1 MNKKI
6 INIDEKTIKIS
17 LFGGFKISLGNK
29 DIFKENKI
37 KTNKALQLLIFLL
50 CSPGRKAS
58 TEAIIN
64 GILDADELENPN
76 AVCKN
81 LIYRLRKILRDNELV
96 AENDDAIIFENDA
109 YNLHL
114 NCVSDLEAFNACW
127 AILNGLDEEDFFE
140 ACKQALSLYKGV
152 FLGNL
157 ISDHWASEQLAFL
170 ENRYFM
176 FLNKLLKFVELQ
188 GCYQEILDELA
199 QAFGLYPHEEL
210 VYLNYIKT
218 LYECKHFNRA
228 FQVYDSVCE
237 RLLSDL
243 GLQPPPSL
251 LELMKTLTLEN
262 ENFAKNTTEVHQK
275 LCKSEVFENAHEC
288 GLYEF
293 SHIYQAM
300 LMGVMGI
307 DSSMRIVLC
316 TVYDEKGEMFPIS
329 PHLDGISQYLRK
341 SLRASLQ
348 SGDVFARYSASQF
361 VILLKDS
368 DEECCNGITSRVRT
382 HFHNI
387 PKMRSL
393 RLGFS
398 CSDLQQFRNDNQ
410 FK

>member
-6 INIDEKTIKIS
+6 LNIDDKTIKIT
-17 LFGGFKISLGNK
+17 LLGGFNISLGNNE
-29 DIFKENKI
+29 IFKDNKI
-37 KTNKALQLLIFLL
+37 KTNKALQLLVFLL
-50 CSPGRKAS
+50 CSPERRAS

-64 GILDADELENPN
+64 AILDAEELDSPN

-81 LIYRLRKILRDNELV
+81 LIYRLRKILRESGLV
-96 AENDDAIIFENDA
+96 AEDVDAIIFENDA

-127 AILNGLDEEDFFE
+127 SIISGLDEDNTFE
-140 ACKQALSLYKGV
+140 ACKQALSLYRGV

-157 ISDHWASEQLAFL
+157 LSDYWVNEQLAFL

-176 FLNKLLKFVELQ
+176 FLNKLIKLVETQ
-188 GCYQEILDELA
+188 GCYPEILDELT
-199 QAFGLYPHEEL
+199 QAFGLYPLEET
-210 VYLNYIKT
+210 VYLNYIKA

-228 FQVYDSVCE
+228 FQVYDNVCE
-237 RLLSDL
+237 RLLRDL
-243 GLQPPPSL
+243 GIQPPPNL

-262 ENFAKNTTEVHQK
+262 ESMAKNITEAHEH
-275 LCKSEVFENAHEC
+275 LCKAEVFENAHEC

-300 LMGVMGI
+300 LLGVMGI
-307 DSSMRIVLC
+307 DSSVRLVLC
-316 TVYDEKGEMFPIS
+316 TVYDEKGQVFPIS
-329 PHLDGISQYLRK
+329 PQLDTISQHLRK
-341 SLRASLQ
+341 SLRASLD

-368 DEECCNGITSRVRT
+368 DIECCKGINSRVRT

-393 RLGFS
+393 RLDFS
-398 CSDLQQFRNDNQ
+398 CTDLQKFRDEN
-410 FK
+410 